1 MTPTSTIEKFEIE
14 VGDDARVH
22 SLVVYTGTRRG
33 AVRAAL
39 KRWRAREE
47 GETCL
52 VLRRPNCRPIRFM
65 EVEA

>member
-1 MTPTSTIEKFEIE
+1 MTDTIESFEIE

-22 SLVVYTGTRRG
+22 SLVVYTGTERG
-33 AVRAAL
+33 AIRAAL

-65 EVEA
+65 EATK